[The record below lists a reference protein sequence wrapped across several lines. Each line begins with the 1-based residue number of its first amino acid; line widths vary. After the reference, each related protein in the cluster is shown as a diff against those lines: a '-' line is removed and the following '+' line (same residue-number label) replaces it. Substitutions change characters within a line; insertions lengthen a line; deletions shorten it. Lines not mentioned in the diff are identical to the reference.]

1 MKYIIL
7 LVLSFEVFAHI
18 DEVKKCKKSSKKHKF
33 ENCIK
38 PYIDQ
43 DLSERKKKKLTY
55 WLYFNK
61 ITSKSLEDS
70 NIREKKLNKSSVLTY

>member
-18 DEVKKCKKSSKKHKF
+18 DEIKKCKKNSKKLKF